1 MYETFFHL
9 QQRPFPP
16 AVSPALYFPGRTI
29 ETARLALMRCL
40 ERAEGIGL
48 LVGPSGTGKTLLLQV
63 LAEQLRD
70 QFDVALLT
78 SGHLATR
85 RVLLQAILFE
95 LGLPYR
101 GMEEG
106 ELRLSLLDHLAPG
119 PKCPNGLVLLVDEAH
134 TLPLRLIEELR
145 MINNLVRQNQPRVRL
160 ALAGAPSLEERLAS
174 GKLAAF
180 AQRITTRCYL
190 ESFDRSETIAYVRA
204 QLTASGGN
212 PDEIFTTDALDAIY
226 RATDGIGRV
235 INQVCDHA
243 LVLAYAGGQSRID
256 ATGIEEAWADLQ
268 QLPTPWNDDLPPTQ
282 VAEDAHSVIE
292 FGVLSDEDD
301 AELIE
306 STDEPMSLRIA
317 AEQLPLIDGSEYM
330 PVSNS
335 TNQIEMRVVESNDP
349 FAESFAEEEV
359 IVNPFKTIDEHLRM
373 RPQVTWTENAF
384 AAQLR
389 PAVGPAPEPVELPAF
404 ASALSPQALGGTLD
418 MPLDTSPA
426 DDPVLPED
434 HWVSTVAT
442 ENVANVWFGSEATL
456 QTAMPT
462 PFHFEPS
469 AINLEPAPSLVANND
484 ELMIVEEDEGD
495 VRSANIKVNPVVR
508 RREYRQL
515 FAQLRNNS

>member
-16 AVSPALYFPGRTI
+16 AVSPAHYFPGRTI
-29 ETARLALMRCL
+29 EAARLALSRCL

-48 LVGPSGTGKTLLLQV
+48 LVGPSGTGKSLLLQV
-63 LAEQLRD
+63 LAEQLRGS
-70 QFDVALLT
+70 FDVALLS
-78 SGHLATR
+78 SGHLSTR

-106 ELRLSLLDHLAPG
+106 ELRLSLLDHVSPG
-119 PKCPNGLVLLVDEAH
+119 PKCANGLVLLVDEAH

-160 ALAGAPSLEERLAS
+160 LLSGAPSLEERLAS

-190 ESFDRSETIAYVRA
+190 ESFDRTETIAYVRA
-204 QLTASGGN
+204 QLSACGGN
-212 PDEIFTTDALDAIY
+212 PDAIFTSAALDAIY
-226 RATDGIGRV
+226 RASDGIGRV

-243 LVLAYAGGQSRID
+243 LVLAYAGGQSLID

-268 QLPTPWNDDLPPTQ
+268 QLPTPWNDELPQSQTTT
-282 VAEDAHSVIE
+282 DSNDVIE
-292 FGVLSDEDD
+292 FGVLSDED
-301 AELIE
+301 EVEVIE
-306 STDEPMSLRIA
+306 SAAAPISLRIA
-317 AEQLPLIDGSEYM
+317 TEQQPLLDGTEYLPFTSSM
-330 PVSNS
+330 
-335 TNQIEMRVVESNDP
+335 NQIEMKVVESNDP

-359 IVNPFKTIDEHLRM
+359 IVNPFKTIDDHLRM

-384 AAQLR
+384 ATQLR
-389 PAVGPAPEPVELPAF
+389 PAVKSTPEPVELPTIVPTVAKE
-404 ASALSPQALGGTLD
+404 AVGGTLD
-418 MPLDTSPA
+418 MPLGTSPA

-434 HWVSTVAT
+434 HWISTIAT

-456 QTAMPT
+456 QTEMPT

-469 AINLEPAPSLVANND
+469 AMHQEPASAPLATSD
-484 ELMIVEEDEGD
+484 EMMIVEDDE
-495 VRSANIKVNPVVR
+495 VEARTANIKVNPIVR